1 MIQPGRPQM
10 IKKKKLDKLLIKSV
24 DEALKEI
31 FGEPATTIIYDYLQ
45 NNHSLKREEIP
56 ERLED
61 FERGLEKILSS
72 GAWVAERAILK
83 NLYSD
88 FGLEY
93 RNKVNYTFVDHVTKL
108 KKQL

>member
-1 MIQPGRPQM
+1 MT
-10 IKKKKLDKLLIKSV
+10 KKNNLDELLIKCV

-31 FGEPATTIIYDYLQ
+31 FGETATGIIYGYLRD
-45 NNHSLKREEIP
+45 NHSLKREEIP

-72 GAWVAERAILK
+72 GAWVTERMALK
-83 NLYSD
+83 NLYSN

-93 RNKVNYTFVDHVTKL
+93 RNKANYRFVDHVAKL

>member
-1 MIQPGRPQM
+1 MTE
-10 IKKKKLDKLLIKSV
+10 KNKLDELLIKCV

-31 FGEPATTIIYDYLQ
+31 FGETGARIIYDYLQ

-61 FERGLEKILSS
+61 LERGLEKILSS
-72 GAWVAERAILK
+72 GAWVTERMALK

-93 RNKVNYTFVDHVTKL
+93 RNKVSYTFVDHVAKL
-108 KKQL
+108 KTQL